1 VVRNDEVTAEDVKE
15 MCPSHIIL
23 SPGPGSSGICTDVIS
38 LMHEFVPILGI
49 NLGCQLICK
58 VFGATLEPAE
68 RLLHGKASS
77 IHLANGNKIFQSLPP
92 IIQGGRY
99 DSCRIRRQSLPEDLL
114 LIAEDEEGEVMGVKH
129 REYELYGLQ
138 FHPESVLT
146 PQGQVIINNFLKTG
160 GELDD

>member
-1 VVRNDEVTAEDVKE
+1 
-15 MCPSHIIL
+15 M
-23 SPGPGSSGICTDVIS
+23 
-38 LMHEFVPILGI
+38 
-49 NLGCQLICK
+49 
-58 VFGATLEPAE
+58 
-68 RLLHGKASS
+68 
-77 IHLANGNKIFQSLPP
+77 
-92 IIQGGRY
+92 
-99 DSCRIRRQSLPEDLL
+99 PEDLL